1 MKKKTLVQ
9 QKKDNLEFCS
19 ETLGLNKKQT
29 KQVLAA
35 TNELGVNVE
44 YFANEFMETSSVQVH
59 QNDYLNI
66 AMFNA
71 MFWEF

>member
-9 QKKDNLEFCS
+9 QKKDNLEFCF

-29 KQVLAA
+29 KEVLAA

-44 YFANEFMETSSVQVH
+44 YFCNEFMETSSIKVH
-59 QNDYLNI
+59 ESDYLNI
-66 AMFNA
+66 AVFNA
-71 MFWEF
+71 TFWEF

>member
-59 QNDYLNI
+59 QSDYLNI

-71 MFWEF
+71 MFWEW

>member
-1 MKKKTLVQ
+1 MKKKSLVQ
-9 QKKDNLEFCS
+9 QKKDNLEFCF

-29 KQVLAA
+29 KEVLAA
-35 TNELGVNVE
+35 TNEIGVNVE

-59 QNDYLNI
+59 QSDYLNI

-71 MFWEF
+71 MFWEW